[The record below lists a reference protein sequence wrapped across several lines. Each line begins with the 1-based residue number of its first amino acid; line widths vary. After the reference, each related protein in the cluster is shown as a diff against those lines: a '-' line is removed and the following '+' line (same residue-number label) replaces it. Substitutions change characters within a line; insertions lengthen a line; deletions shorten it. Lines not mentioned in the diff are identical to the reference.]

1 MQLPFLL
8 MDWRMF
14 SPASRS
20 RHHRC
25 RYCQP
30 MSECGIGSASS
41 GSFSSSMA
49 SRRRCWAMSG
59 CRLTSQATISLDP
72 ISYTGAG
79 YALPSA
85 TLNSVTSVPSFTH
98 GRSAVKSRFSRF
110 SALAPVSPRYEL
122 YFRYGFGLRIRH
134 SRPMRLMTFST
145 LLWLTRTPNSCT
157 RHMRICR
164 WPHPLGV
171 RANISATI
179 GSMSGRVTAAGC
191 DRRW

>member
-1 MQLPFLL
+1 M
-8 MDWRMF
+8 
-14 SPASRS
+14 
-20 RHHRC
+20 
-25 RYCQP
+25 
-30 MSECGIGSASS
+30 
-41 GSFSSSMA
+41 
-49 SRRRCWAMSG
+49 
-59 CRLTSQATISLDP
+59 
-72 ISYTGAG
+72 
-79 YALPSA
+79 
-85 TLNSVTSVPSFTH
+85 
-98 GRSAVKSRFSRF
+98 KSRFSRF